1 MEPDVVDGGCSKS
14 RPTQPPTRLITQYK
28 AIAKATAERGAEL
41 RRMTCP
47 DMMKVTARATSLCID
62 KNVVLERN
70 ADVPH
75 DCIIDDEDT
84 CVQWLDRYSTTSLRW
99 PVFDMTSLMSW
110 VWGLPMVVPTAELGG
125 RLNVD

>member
-14 RPTQPPTRLITQYK
+14 RPTQPPKRLITKYK

-47 DMMKVTARATSLCID
+47 DMMKTTARAKAMCTD
-62 KNVVLERN
+62 RNVILERN

-75 DCIIDDEDT
+75 DSIIEDEEAV
-84 CVQWLDRYSTTSLRW
+84 VQWMNRYSTTSLRW
-99 PVFDMTSLMSW
+99 PMFDPTSLTTW